1 MEKKLEK
8 KNSLDYIEN
17 HFYKFNTFYT
27 TIIILF
33 IIIFFWHKSGDNII
47 GYCFTN
53 KSNSKITKEIL
64 SSDMQKVVEIK
75 RILEK
80 M

>member
-1 MEKKLEK
+1 MEKKIEK
-8 KNSLDYIEN
+8 KSLLNTIEK

-33 IIIFFWHKSGDNII
+33 IIIFFWHKLGDKFIE
-47 GYCFTN
+47 YCFIN
-53 KSNSKITKEIL
+53 KSEKRFNNKL
-64 SSDMQKVVEIK
+64 SSDMQKVIEIK
-75 RILEK
+75 KILEK